1 MELKDIQKK
10 ILDMA
15 KEKGW
20 GTKPEEII
28 FAEKI
33 ALLHS
38 EVSETLEAYRHSNMA
53 GSDGVAEELADVM
66 MRTLQLAGIYNI
78 DLEQEIEKKLIED
91 STRDWSQDQLY
102 KDRDKRN
109 KPTS

>member
-1 MELKDIQKK
+1 MDIKQLQTI
-10 ILDMA
+10 ILDLA

-33 ALLHS
+33 ALVHS
-38 EVSETLEAYRHSNMA
+38 ELSEALEAYRKGQMDGRH
-53 GSDGVAEELADVM
+53 GVAEELADVL

-78 DLEQEIEKKLIED
+78 DLERELLNKIELNKL
-91 STRDWSQDQLY
+91 RGWNNDQLY
-102 KDRDKRN
+102 KDREERSKL
-109 KPTS
+109 TT

>member
-1 MELKDIQKK
+1 MDIKQLQTI
-10 ILDMA
+10 ILDLA

-33 ALLHS
+33 ALIHS
-38 EVSETLEAYRHSNMA
+38 ELSEALEAYRKGQMDGRH
-53 GSDGVAEELADVM
+53 GVAEELADVL

-78 DLEQEIEKKLIED
+78 DLEKELLKKID
-91 STRDWSQDQLY
+91 IDKNRDWDNDQLY
-102 KDRDKRN
+102 IDRDNRSKLTN
-109 KPTS
+109 